1 MNYQSITA
9 YLHDRDATSEALEWA
24 IEAARLWQAHLT
36 VICCGI
42 STAEPGFYYAGAQ
55 AVVVQRNVEMAQETA
70 DLLAQKVQQRLA
82 REVIS
87 WEVETYTLMP
97 SGIEQFF
104 RSYVRF
110 TDLLVLPTPYAGNR
124 GVDDRIALEA
134 GLFAT
139 DVPVVVVPENYKSDK
154 LMERILIAW
163 SDTPEALSATR
174 AAIPILSAAKSVEI
188 TIVDPDPHAAD
199 RSDPGGRLAQFL
211 SRHGANVT
219 ISVLAKSLPHIS
231 EVIDR
236 QISDSDADLVV
247 MGAYGHSRIRETILG
262 GTTLEMLRNAKV
274 PMLMTH

>member
-110 TDLLVLPTPYAGNR
+110 T
-124 GVDDRIALEA
+124 I
-134 GLFAT
+134 F
-139 DVPVVVVPENYKSDK
+139 
-154 LMERILIAW
+154 W
-163 SDTPEALSATR
+163 SCQHLTR
-174 AAIPILSAAKSVEI
+174 AIAASMTESHLK
-188 TIVDPDPHAAD
+188 
-199 RSDPGGRLAQFL
+199 PGFLRLMC
-211 SRHGANVT
+211 RWW
-219 ISVLAKSLPHIS
+219 
-231 EVIDR
+231 
-236 QISDSDADLVV
+236 
-247 MGAYGHSRIRETILG
+247 
-262 GTTLEMLRNAKV
+262 
-274 PMLMTH
+274 